1 MPKTSFTAFDERLV
15 KISRMLAKQEPKVS
29 YVLSYDPKTWVSE
42 HEPSISVRNLTEL
55 NYCLDCMTSYIVD
68 FYPLAEPQW
77 AGSWERLLESISSK
91 ETKLDCSGASGNL
104 TDWSGL
110 NVRHSAFLLHPT
122 LMYPPSYL
130 NELFIPPLRVLFP
143 FSGL

>member
-55 NYCLDCMTSYIVD
+55 N
-68 FYPLAEPQW
+68 
-77 AGSWERLLESISSK
+77 
-91 ETKLDCSGASGNL
+91 
-104 TDWSGL
+104 
-110 NVRHSAFLLHPT
+110 
-122 LMYPPSYL
+122 
-130 NELFIPPLRVLFP
+130 
-143 FSGL
+143 